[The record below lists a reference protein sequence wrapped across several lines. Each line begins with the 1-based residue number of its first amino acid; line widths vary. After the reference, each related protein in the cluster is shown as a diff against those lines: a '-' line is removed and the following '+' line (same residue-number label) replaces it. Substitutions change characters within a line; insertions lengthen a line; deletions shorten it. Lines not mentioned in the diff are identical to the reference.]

1 MYDSAVP
8 EELDGAEQDL
18 PPEVEVFFEP
28 AVTPPDT
35 EFLGDVTQLYLNEIG
50 ANPLLTADEEL
61 ALARRLRA
69 GDFPARQTLIER
81 NLRLVVNIAK
91 HYLNRG
97 IPLLDLVEVFFEP
110 AVTPPDTEFLG
121 DVTQLYLNEIGAN
134 PLLTADEEL
143 ALARRL
149 RAGDFPARQTL
160 IERNLRLVVNIAK
173 HYLNRGIP
181 LLDLVEEGNLG
192 LIHALEKFDPERGFR
207 FSTYA
212 TWWIR
217 QNIERAIMN
226 QSRTIRLPVHVVKE
240 LNQVLRTKRQLEA
253 MNNGDAT
260 ADDVARRMARP
271 VDEVRAILALNEH
284 TASLDAPLDIDPTLS
299 IGESLADEDADTPE
313 VQIQDL
319 EVESLVREWI
329 GQLSEKQRMVIRHRY
344 GIDECEVQTLEE
356 LADTLELTRERVR
369 QIQLEALGQLRRIIK
384 RRGVSKDVL
393 L

>member
-1 MYDSAVP
+1 MYEPAVP
-8 EELDGAEQDL
+8 EELETTEPDL
-18 PPEVEVFFEP
+18 PPEVEVFLEVP
-28 AVTPPDT
+28 APTAET
-35 EFLGDVTQLYLNEIG
+35 AEFLGDVTQLYLNEIG
-50 ANPLLTADEEL
+50 ANPLLTAEEEL
-61 ALARRLRA
+61 MLSRRVRE
-69 GDFPARQTLIER
+69 GDFAARQ
-81 NLRLVVNIAK
+81 K
-91 HYLNRG
+91 M
-97 IPLLDLVEVFFEP
+97 
-110 AVTPPDTEFLG
+110 
-121 DVTQLYLNEIGAN
+121 
-134 PLLTADEEL
+134 
-143 ALARRL
+143 
-149 RAGDFPARQTL
+149 

-240 LNQVLRTKRQLEA
+240 LNQVLRAQRQLEA
-253 MNNGDAT
+253 AGNGDT
-260 ADDVARRMARP
+260 TVEDVARRLDRSVA
-271 VDEVRAILALNEH
+271 DVRAILALNEH
-284 TASLDAPLDIDPTLS
+284 TASLDAPLDIDPSLS
-299 IGESLADEDADTPE
+299 IGESLADDDAEAPD

-319 EVESLVREWI
+319 EVETLVREWI
-329 GQLSEKQRMVIRHRY
+329 SQLSEKQRMVIRHRY

-356 LADTLELTRERVR
+356 LADSLELTRERVR